1 MQATGGG
8 GMAMFGGA
16 MPDTYNLVVNTN
28 HPLISKIFNEK
39 DKAKQTEI
47 TKRTTDLALL
57 SQNMLKGEE
66 LTKFINQSI
75 ELI

>member
-1 MQATGGG
+1 
-8 GMAMFGGA
+8 
-16 MPDTYNLVVNTN
+16 VVNTN
-28 HPLISKIFNEK
+28 HPLISKILNEK

-47 TKRTTDLALL
+47 TKRTTDLAKL

-66 LTKFINQSI
+66 LTNFINQSI